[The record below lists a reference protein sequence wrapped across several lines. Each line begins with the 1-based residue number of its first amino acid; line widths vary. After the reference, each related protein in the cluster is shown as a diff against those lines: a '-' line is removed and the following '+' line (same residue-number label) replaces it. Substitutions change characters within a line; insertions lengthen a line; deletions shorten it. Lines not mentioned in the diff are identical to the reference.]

1 MQSTKDMPKPITSTQ
16 PSNMQL
22 KKVPLISDLCGMNS
36 LQTRTLS
43 A

>member
-22 KKVPLISDLCGMNS
+22 KKVPL
-36 LQTRTLS
+36 
-43 A
+43 